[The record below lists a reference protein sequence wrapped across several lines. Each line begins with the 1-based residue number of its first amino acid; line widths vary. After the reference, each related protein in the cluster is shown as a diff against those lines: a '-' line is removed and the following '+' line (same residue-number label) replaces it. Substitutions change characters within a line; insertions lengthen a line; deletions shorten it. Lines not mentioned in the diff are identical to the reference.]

1 MDKLELSEKAVKVI
15 GDSAERFIGYLYS
28 GILILILLTIE
39 DRQFVESFVKA
50 TGGILTAI
58 ICMSAGIGVYAIYF
72 RLIGELFLF
81 PLHYIMHTILDVVTG
96 RWGEKRT
103 CSLGVLHLYGVNFLS
118 LRGSYEFI
126 KRAFLN
132 KEEGADIGVAHGEL
146 HVLYITSLILFMT
159 YWILEY
165 FSKQPSS
172 LYLFI
177 SLVVYVAALIGDIR
191 QHKSETFILKANKSK
206 VVELLKRAGY
216 IK

>member
-146 HVLYITSLILFMT
+146 HVLYITS
-159 YWILEY
+159 
-165 FSKQPSS
+165 S